1 MMETLELP
9 LMPAPQAA
17 IWFGGLLG
25 LAFGAL
31 AAHSR
36 LCLRRGLVA
45 GPERRA
51 ALAVWATA
59 FAVAV
64 AGTQTA
70 VAAGLVAF
78 DAHRFHA
85 ADLPLAAVALGGA
98 AFGAGMVLTRGCPAR
113 LVVLGAAGN
122 LRALAALLL
131 FALVAHATMKGV
143 LAPGRLALDG
153 LSLPLGEAAAL
164 DALPGGGL
172 VWAGVLAAGALAL
185 VPGAGARPGALAT
198 GAAIGAL
205 VPLGWVGTG
214 LVLHDPFEPVAMQ
227 SLAFTGPAAD
237 TLFYAAA
244 ATAVSADFGIGL
256 VAGAFLGAALAA
268 ALRREIRWVSFETP
282 GQTGRSALGAALM
295 GAGGVLAGGC
305 TIGAGLSGAST
316 LGLSAL
322 LALAAIVVG
331 ARAADALTSPD
342 AAGSAGPAGRRRA
355 RPAA

>member
-1 MMETLELP
+1 MMETLGLP
-9 LMPAPQAA
+9 LLPAPQAA
-17 IWFGGLLG
+17 IWLGGLLG
-25 LAFGAL
+25 LAFGVL

-85 ADLPLAAVALGGA
+85 TELPLAAVALGGA

-143 LAPGRLALDG
+143 LAPARLALDG
-153 LSLPLGEAAAL
+153 LTLPLGEAAAL
-164 DALPGGGL
+164 DALPGGGP
-172 VWAGVLAAGALAL
+172 VWAGALAAGALAL
-185 VPGAGARPGALAT
+185 VPGAGARPGALAA

-322 LALAAIVVG
+322 LALAAIVAG